1 MRTIGAIIRFCIL
14 VIEKVTSELAFL
26 AAFMSTTEGGT
37 YFDRIVGG
45 MKDNF
50 IILYGFVKAAVT
62 DMSLPDFNAA
72 FKEGV
77 DEGLRAF
84 GANVEA
90 SPSKVLLAMI
100 ATYAVWKVIPY
111 LLKLL
116 RKNVLKRHKDGGE
129 SVKKPERKQ
138 PGGGKTY
145 EKLYD
150 KQQPPAHTPPVPRT
164 PSGHTEN
171 S

>member
-1 MRTIGAIIRFCIL
+1 MRTIAAIVRFCL
-14 VIEKVTSELAFL
+14 LAIEKVTSELAFL

-45 MKDNF
+45 MLDNF
-50 IILYGFVKAAVT
+50 RILYDFAWAYAT
-62 DMSLPDFNAA
+62 DMSLPDFTAA

-84 GANVEA
+84 GTNVEA
-90 SPSKVLLAMI
+90 SPRQVLLAMI

-111 LLKLL
+111 LLRLL

-129 SVKKPERKQ
+129 SVKKPERRE
-138 PGGGKTY
+138 PAGGKTY
-145 EKLYD
+145 QQLYD
-150 KQQPPAHTPPVPRT
+150 KEQPPAHTPPPA
-164 PSGHTEN
+164 S

>member
-1 MRTIGAIIRFCIL
+1 MRTIAAIIRFCLL

-45 MKDNF
+45 MLDNF
-50 IILYGFVKAAVT
+50 RILYDFARAYVT
-62 DMSLPDFNAA
+62 NMSLPDFNAA

-90 SPSKVLLAMI
+90 SPRQVLFAMI
-100 ATYAVWKVIPY
+100 ATYAVWKAIPY
-111 LLKLL
+111 LLRLL
-116 RKNVLKRHKDGGE
+116 RKKVFKRHKGDGE
-129 SVKKPERKQ
+129 TVKKPPQRKEA
-138 PGGGKTY
+138 GGGRTY
-145 EKLYD
+145 QGLIK
-150 KQQPPAHTPPVPRT
+150 PPA
-164 PSGHTEN
+164 
-171 S
+171 

>member
-1 MRTIGAIIRFCIL
+1 MRMISAIIRFCLL

-45 MKDNF
+45 MMDNF
-50 IILYGFVKAAVT
+50 RILYDFVRAYVT
-62 DMSLPDFNAA
+62 NMSLPEFNAA

-84 GANVEA
+84 GVNVEA
-90 SPSKVLLAMI
+90 SPRQVLLAMI

-111 LLKLL
+111 LLRLL

-129 SVKKPERKQ
+129 SVKKPERRE
-138 PGGGKTY
+138 PAGGKTY
-145 EKLYD
+145 QQLYND
-150 KQQPPAHTPPVPRT
+150 EQRPAHRPAPPP
-164 PSGHTEN
+164 PSE
-171 S
+171 